1 MCQNSTSI
9 QSRIFPKQFD
19 DDRFSDDS
27 CSQDLFSTSNRKM
40 SDDQSDFVSFNF
52 DSELN
57 CNSCIADVNDLFC
70 DKDTFL
76 PCFETETLIPTKPV
90 LASTR
95 GSRVNSKCGKGKP
108 AQAYINTDALNRKR
122 ARRNAR
128 RRHRLSSDSPTP
140 PNSISPQSHSS
151 NSDNLQ
157 LAQCH
162 RTLSSSRGRPIKV
175 RRDDYSVT
183 TTVTS
188 TTEHVSAQHEAI
200 KDDDE
205 HHSVTVLCA
214 SNEVY
219 AVSQDMC
226 VSCGSIGVDDE
237 GQLISCSQCGQT
249 YHPYCVGFTK
259 MISRVI
265 FDKGW
270 RCLDCTVCECCGK
283 TTDEGKLLLC
293 DDCDI
298 SYHTYCLT
306 PPLDQ
311 VPKGNW
317 KCQWCVRCLKCGSTS
332 PGADCQWENNYTEC
346 GQCYSLN
353 TCPLCLRKYSLDELI
368 IQCTNCNRW
377 CHSMCANI
385 FTEEMAEKRCHEQS
399 FICLL
404 CKPDQSTFTLVR
416 HSSNNSMN
424 DQQILQSK
432 PVKFDEGV
440 YLTDNG
446 VAHLKSIRPKLSA
459 HPSRKSK
466 QILQKNQNAF
476 KRTNS
481 SLIND
486 DERSDEEK
494 LLLTNDHQTKK
505 PIKKYT
511 GIGGFVVK
519 IRGNRRRQDLLH
531 MDSEILRTKNKRLRK
546 TILEEHMP
554 PEMQEAF
561 FGMELANRNQA
572 RNPLT
577 DDSSCHDS
585 STVNFKC
592 LDNEYAIQLDNETI
606 KYLSTKKRPPA
617 SVPNEEENEMQ
628 PIFNNE
634 EFIDLVDYILNP
646 AAPNPPCNTS
656 GDIWEFIEFV
666 DQPNQN
672 DNSSA
677 MDWSN
682 SSIYQTNNPT
692 QIIRNMAR
700 ELEESTVGPS
710 QATFLSQTNKNILR
724 QDCMPWLPQ
733 SHMTQQ
739 QQQQQQHQ
747 QPPPPLLNT
756 VYSCPDGPS
765 LSAVQSPE
773 FNRSKLEFKRH
784 PSLMGMDESY
794 HMYQAYQQ
802 PIQGE
807 NLPKTMATE
816 KHSCISNTHC
826 QSNGLQHSQSY
837 QPNSLPSFD
846 LQSPF
851 GKDPSALF
859 ITKTNKYQSKTSPY
873 STYSTNSSD
882 MIHPYHTQPPP
893 PPPPPL
899 MRSASCYAVSPSTNG
914 RHPNS
919 TIDPSFSEPHLP
931 TNGKKS
937 TTRTDILQNVPAD
950 VLEKIDEVIS
960 TVISGQGEIP
970 IESEST
976 RHRYQSRLSYTEQHN
991 VIYDS
996 SYIPLNQENLSSQ
1009 QYDYFPSTSSHES
1022 GRTVVAELISSIL
1035 SNGASTSSA
1044 TM

>member
-9 QSRIFPKQFD
+9 QSGIYSKQFD
-19 DDRFSDDS
+19 DERLSDES
-27 CSQDLFSTSNRKM
+27 SSQDLFNSSNRKM

-52 DSELN
+52 DSEIN
-57 CNSCIADVNDLFC
+57 CNSCMADVNDIFC
-70 DKDTFL
+70 DKHTFL
-76 PCFETETLIPTKPV
+76 PYFEAEPLIPTKPV
-90 LASTR
+90 LTTTTR
-95 GSRVNSKCGKGKP
+95 GARVNSKHGIGKP
-108 AQAYINTDALNRKR
+108 AQAYTNTDALNRKR
-122 ARRNAR
+122 ARRNGGR
-128 RRHRLSSDSPTP
+128 RRHRLSLDSPTP
-140 PNSISPQSHSS
+140 PNSISPQSYSS

-157 LAQCH
+157 SIQCH

-175 RRDDYSVT
+175 RKDDYSIST
-183 TTVTS
+183 IATATTV
-188 TTEHVSAQHEAI
+188 ENVSSQHESI
-200 KDDDE
+200 KEDEE
-205 HHSVTVLCA
+205 HHSVTVLC
-214 SNEVY
+214 SSKEVY

-226 VSCGSIGVDDE
+226 VSCGSIGVDE
-237 GQLISCSQCGQT
+237 ESQLISCSQCGQS

-332 PGADCQWENNYTEC
+332 PGIDCQWENNYTEC

-353 TCPLCLRKYSLDELI
+353 TCPLCLRKYSSDELI
-368 IQCTNCNRW
+368 IQCMNCNRW

-385 FTEEMAEKRCHEQS
+385 FTEEMAEKKCHEQS
-399 FICLL
+399 FTCLL
-404 CKPDQSTFTLVR
+404 CKPDQSTLTLMR
-416 HSSNNSMN
+416 HSSHCSMN
-424 DQQILQSK
+424 DQQISQTK

-440 YLTDNG
+440 YLTDHG
-446 VAHLKSIRPKLSA
+446 IAHLKSIRPKISTQS
-459 HPSRKSK
+459 SRRSK
-466 QILQKNQNAF
+466 QSLQKNQNLF

-481 SLIND
+481 SLINE

-494 LLLTNDHQTKK
+494 LHLTNEQQIKK
-505 PIKKYT
+505 TTIKKYT
-511 GIGGFVVK
+511 GVGGFIVK

-531 MDSEILRTKNKRLRK
+531 MDSELLRTKNKRLRK

-561 FGMELANRNQA
+561 FGMELANQNQA
-572 RNPLT
+572 KNPLK
-577 DDSSCHDS
+577 DDLSYNDS
-585 STVNFKC
+585 TMMNLKC
-592 LDNEYAIQLDNETI
+592 LNNEYAIQLDADTI
-606 KYLSTKKRPPA
+606 KYLSSKKKPT
-617 SVPNEEENEMQ
+617 SSLPNEEENEMQ

-682 SSIYQTNNPT
+682 NGIYQTNNPN

-700 ELEESTVGPS
+700 ELEESTVGPL
-710 QATFLSQTNKNILR
+710 QTTLHSQTNKNILR
-724 QDCMPWLPQ
+724 QDYMPWLTQP
-733 SHMTQQ
+733 HMA
-739 QQQQQQHQ
+739 
-747 QPPPPLLNT
+747 QPSLLNT
-756 VYSCPDGPS
+756 TYSCPDGRS

-773 FNRSKLEFKRH
+773 FHRSKLDVKH
-784 PSLMGMDESY
+784 NSSSIGMDESY
-794 HMYQAYQQ
+794 HLYQVYQQ
-802 PIQGE
+802 QQQIQE
-807 NLPKTMATE
+807 DSLPKTMIID
-816 KHSCISNTHC
+816 KQSCITNTHY
-826 QSNGLQHSQSY
+826 QSNDLQHSQSY
-837 QPNSLPSFD
+837 QQHSLPPLD
-846 LQSPF
+846 LQSSF
-851 GKDPSALF
+851 DSA
-859 ITKTNKYQSKTSPY
+859 Y
-873 STYSTNSSD
+873 SSNSSD
-882 MIHPYHTQPPP
+882 IIHPYHSQPPP
-893 PPPPPL
+893 
-899 MRSASCYAVSPSTNG
+899 MRSTSCFAVIPPTKG
-914 RHPNS
+914 HRPNP
-919 TIDPSFSEPHLP
+919 TIDSSFSENRLP

-937 TTRTDILQNVPAD
+937 TPRIDILQNVPVD

-960 TVISGQGEIP
+960 TVISGQGEVP
-970 IESEST
+970 IESENT

-991 VIYDS
+991 VICDS
-996 SYIPLNQENLSSQ
+996 SYVPLNQENLSSQ